1 VDKRRSL
8 LAIPSTDGLGAVLE
22 PPPLR
27 SWPSQTDETLQ
38 RDTFVFDCTIR
49 PPDLQA
55 TTEATPAADC
65 GQQGR
70 AALYFTSGSVP
81 EPIRVRHQSSDQY
94 LALRTVA
101 GERPAE
107 GRAATTGLALWLP
120 CVPTVEQPTEVAV
133 LYSSEVPTRSSDLAG
148 ERVVRIAFA
157 LAGGGD
163 ELLMA
168 YLYCP
173 QRSSAPNV

>member
-1 VDKRRSL
+1 VGKRRSL

-27 SWPSQTDETLQ
+27 SRPSQVSKTLQ
-38 RDTFVFDCTIR
+38 RDTLVFDCIVRRTGR
-49 PPDLQA
+49 QA
-55 TTEATPAADC
+55 TTKATLGASC
-65 GQQGR
+65 RMRWR

-81 EPIRVRHQSSDQY
+81 EPIRVRHQSSHQN
-94 LALRTVA
+94 LALRTGA

-107 GRAATTGLALWLP
+107 GRAATTRLALWSP
-120 CVPTVEQPTEVAV
+120 RVPTVELPTEVAI
-133 LYSSEVPTRSSDLAG
+133 LYSSELPARSSDLAG

-157 LAGGGD
+157 FAGGSD

-173 QRSSAPNV
+173 